1 MLAATALSGGFG
13 VSTSSDE
20 QAIRDLYA
28 TWRKATIAGDLPTV
42 LGLIADDA
50 VFYVPGQS
58 PMRGKKEFETMFNA
72 TKGKFQV
79 EALSEFEEIHVHGD
93 WAHVASRLAVN
104 MKPKGGGEVVSR
116 AGHTL
121 TVLHKERGKW
131 VVARDANLLA
141 PEPH

>member
-1 MLAATALSGGFG
+1 MT
-13 VSTSSDE
+13 TSNDE

-28 TWRKATIAGDLPTV
+28 AWREATMAEDLPKI
-42 LGLIADDA
+42 LSLIADDA

-58 PMRGKKEFETMFNA
+58 PMRGKKEFETMFNSSR
-72 TKGKFQV
+72 GKFQI
-79 EALSEFEEIHVHGD
+79 EAMSEFEEIAVHGD

-104 MKPKGGGEVVSR
+104 MKPRDGGATQSR

-121 TVLHKERGKW
+121 TILRKERGRW

-141 PEPH
+141 PEST

>member
-1 MLAATALSGGFG
+1 MSG
-13 VSTSSDE
+13 SNDE

-28 TWRKATIAGDLPTV
+28 AWRTATVAEDLPAV
-42 LGLIADDA
+42 LNLIADDA

-58 PMRGKKEFETMFNA
+58 PIRGKKEFETMFNA
-72 TKGKFQV
+72 TRGRFQV
-79 EALSEFEEIHVHGD
+79 EALSEFEEIAVHGD

-104 MKPKGGGEVVSR
+104 MKPKGGGAVQSR

-121 TVLHKERGKW
+121 TILRKERGTW

-141 PEPH
+141 PE

>member
-1 MLAATALSGGFG
+1 MSATN
-13 VSTSSDE
+13 DE
-20 QAIRDLYA
+20 QAIRELYA
-28 TWRKATIAGDLPTV
+28 SWRKATMAEDLPTV

-58 PMRGKKEFETMFNA
+58 PIRGKKEFEAMFNA
-72 TKGKFQV
+72 TRGKFQV
-79 EALSEFEEIHVHGD
+79 EALSEFEEIAVHGD

-104 MKPKGGGEVVSR
+104 MKPRDGSSVQAR

-121 TVLHKERGKW
+121 TILRKDRGKW

-141 PEPH
+141 PDVS

>member
-1 MLAATALSGGFG
+1 MN
-13 VSTSSDE
+13 SSNDE

-28 TWRKATIAGDLPTV
+28 EWRRATLAEDLPAV
-42 LGLIADDA
+42 LKLIADDA

-58 PMRGKKEFETMFNA
+58 PIRGKKEFETMFDA
-72 TKGKFQV
+72 TRGRFQV
-79 EALSEFEEIHVHGD
+79 EALSEFEEIAVHGD

-104 MKPKGGGEVVSR
+104 MKSKDSGAVQSR

-121 TVLHKERGKW
+121 TILRKDHGKW

-141 PEPH
+141 PEPG

>member
-1 MLAATALSGGFG
+1 MSATN
-13 VSTSSDE
+13 DE

-28 TWRKATIAGDLPTV
+28 TWRKATMAEDLPTV

-58 PMRGKKEFETMFNA
+58 PIRGKKEFETMFNA
-72 TKGKFQV
+72 TRGKFQI
-79 EALSEFEEIHVHGD
+79 EALSEFEEIAVHGD
-93 WAHVASRLAVN
+93 WAHVTSRLAVN
-104 MKPKGGGEVVSR
+104 MKPRDGSSVQSR

-121 TVLHKERGKW
+121 TILRKDRGRW

-141 PEPH
+141 PDVG